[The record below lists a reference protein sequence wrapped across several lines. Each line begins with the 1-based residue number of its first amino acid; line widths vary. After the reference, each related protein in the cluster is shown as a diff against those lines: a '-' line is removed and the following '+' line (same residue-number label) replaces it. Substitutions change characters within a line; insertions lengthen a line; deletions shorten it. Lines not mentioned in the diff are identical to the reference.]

1 MAYSELIKNFDNIRG
16 YMRDF
21 FLYGFKTREEYDRKS
36 ARSYDNERRRIQSY
50 LGHLISF
57 RQTPSGKN
65 AFISLEG
72 RSVTHNPLYQA
83 FKAKS
88 FTNKDITLHFL
99 LLDILSDAGV
109 DFRKVSGADSYGD
122 VPQAYSLKEILR
134 IMDTEYLTAFQNP
147 ISFDESTLRKKLKE
161 YEELGIVV
169 SEKSGRTVT
178 YRLSE
183 NEICLAEYKEAIRF
197 FTEESPLGV
206 IGSYL
211 EDRMQA
217 DAEKA
222 YPTGRNDENGKCL
235 PGRNDENGK
244 CLSGRNDENGKCLSD
259 RNDENGKCLSGRNDC
274 AGEYLTFKN
283 HYIMNA
289 YDAEITE
296 LILQGIHE
304 KRLLEITSFSRG
316 DAGVKQQTVIP
327 YKLYVSTQG
336 GRNYLFC
343 MDADNLRPYSLRVDY
358 IQKGKAG
365 EVCADYDRLLKVCER
380 AGEHMWGVSCA
391 KYRRYEHIEMDIYVG
406 TDEAFIV
413 RRLEREKRCG
423 TVSKVDEETY
433 RFSAD
438 VLDAY
443 EMMPWIR
450 TFFGRIKAIR
460 CDNEDVKNQIKID
473 MVKMLKQYEDE
484 HAFS

>member
-72 RSVTHNPLYQA
+72 RRITHNPLYQA

-99 LLDILSDAGV
+99 LLDILSGN
-109 DFRKVSGADSYGD
+109 S
-122 VPQAYSLKEILR
+122 YSLKDILR

-235 PGRNDENGK
+235 SDRNDENGK

-259 RNDENGKCLSGRNDC
+259 KNDC

-484 HAFS
+484 NAFS

>member
-50 LGHLISF
+50 LGSLISF

-99 LLDILSDAGV
+99 LLDILSGN
-109 DFRKVSGADSYGD
+109 S
-122 VPQAYSLKEILR
+122 YSLKDILR

-183 NEICLAEYKEAIRF
+183 DEICLTEYKEAIRF

-211 EDRMQA
+211 EARMQA
-217 DAEKA
+217 DAEQT
-222 YPTGRNDENGKCL
+222 YPTGRNDENGKRL
-235 PGRNDENGK
+235 PGK
-244 CLSGRNDENGKCLSD
+244 
-259 RNDENGKCLSGRNDC
+259 NDC

-358 IQKGKAG
+358 IQKGKVG
-365 EVCADYDRLLKVCER
+365 EVCADHDRLLKVCER

-391 KYRRYEHIEMDIYVG
+391 KYRRYEHIEMDILVG

-450 TFFGRIKAIR
+450 TFFGRIKVIR
-460 CDNEDVKNQIKID
+460 CDNEDVKNQLKID

-484 HAFS
+484 NAFS

>member
-50 LGHLISF
+50 LGSLISF

-99 LLDILSDAGV
+99 LLDILLGNS
-109 DFRKVSGADSYGD
+109 
-122 VPQAYSLKEILR
+122 YSLKDILR

-169 SEKSGRTVT
+169 SEKCGRTVT

-183 NEICLAEYKEAIRF
+183 DEICLTEYKEAIRF

-211 EDRMQA
+211 EDRMQP

-235 PGRNDENGK
+235 PGKKDENGK
-244 CLSGRNDENGKCLSD
+244 RLP
-259 RNDENGKCLSGRNDC
+259 GRNDC

-391 KYRRYEHIEMDIYVG
+391 KYRRYEHIEMDILVG

-460 CDNEDVKNQIKID
+460 CDNEDVKNQLKID

-484 HAFS
+484 NAFS

>member
-99 LLDILSDAGV
+99 LLDILSGN
-109 DFRKVSGADSYGD
+109 S
-122 VPQAYSLKEILR
+122 YSLKDILR

-235 PGRNDENGK
+235 P
-244 CLSGRNDENGKCLSD
+244 D
-259 RNDENGKCLSGRNDC
+259 RNDENGKCLPDRNDC

-484 HAFS
+484 NAFS

>member
-178 YRLSE
+178 YWLSE

-235 PGRNDENGK
+235 
-244 CLSGRNDENGKCLSD
+244 SGRNDENGKCLSD
-259 RNDENGKCLSGRNDC
+259 KNDC

-484 HAFS
+484 NAFS

>member
-99 LLDILSDAGV
+99 LLDILSGN
-109 DFRKVSGADSYGD
+109 S
-122 VPQAYSLKEILR
+122 YSLKDILR

-169 SEKSGRTVT
+169 SEKCGKSVT

-183 NEICLAEYKEAIRF
+183 DEICLAEYKEAIRF

-211 EDRMQA
+211 EARMQA
-217 DAEKA
+217 DVEQA
-222 YPTGRNDENGKCL
+222 YPTGRNDENGKRL
-235 PGRNDENGK
+235 PGK
-244 CLSGRNDENGKCLSD
+244 
-259 RNDENGKCLSGRNDC
+259 NDC

-391 KYRRYEHIEMDIYVG
+391 KYRRYEHIEMDILVG

-460 CDNEDVKNQIKID
+460 CDNEDVKNQLKID

-484 HAFS
+484 NAFS

>member
-50 LGHLISF
+50 LGSLISF

-99 LLDILSDAGV
+99 LLDILSG
-109 DFRKVSGADSYGD
+109 SS
-122 VPQAYSLKEILR
+122 YSLKDILR

-169 SEKSGRTVT
+169 SEKCGRTVT

-183 NEICLAEYKEAIRF
+183 DEICLTEYKEAIRF

-211 EDRMQA
+211 EARMQA
-217 DAEKA
+217 A
-222 YPTGRNDENGKCL
+222 DEV
-235 PGRNDENGK
+235 R
-244 CLSGRNDENGKCLSD
+244 
-259 RNDENGKCLSGRNDC
+259 

-358 IQKGKAG
+358 IQKGKVG

-391 KYRRYEHIEMDIYVG
+391 KYRRYEHIEMDILVG

-460 CDNEDVKNQIKID
+460 CDNEDVKNQLKID

-484 HAFS
+484 NAFS

>member
-50 LGHLISF
+50 LGSLISF

-99 LLDILSDAGV
+99 LLDILSGN
-109 DFRKVSGADSYGD
+109 S
-122 VPQAYSLKEILR
+122 YSLKDILR

-169 SEKSGRTVT
+169 SEKCGRTVT
-178 YRLSE
+178 YRLAAD
-183 NEICLAEYKEAIRF
+183 EICLAEYKEAIRF
-197 FTEESPLGV
+197 FSEESPLGV

-211 EDRMQA
+211 EARMQA
-217 DAEKA
+217 DAEQT
-222 YPTGRNDENGKCL
+222 YPTGRNDENGECL
-235 PGRNDENGK
+235 P
-244 CLSGRNDENGKCLSD
+244 
-259 RNDENGKCLSGRNDC
+259 GRNDC

-358 IQKGKAG
+358 IQKGKVG
-365 EVCADYDRLLKVCER
+365 EVCADYDRLLTVCER

-391 KYRRYEHIEMDIYVG
+391 KYRRYEHIEMDILVG

-460 CDNEDVKNQIKID
+460 CDNEDVKNQLKID

-484 HAFS
+484 NAFS

>member
-50 LGHLISF
+50 LGSLISF

-99 LLDILSDAGV
+99 LLDILSGN
-109 DFRKVSGADSYGD
+109 S
-122 VPQAYSLKEILR
+122 YSLKDILR

-169 SEKSGRTVT
+169 SEKCGRTVT

-183 NEICLAEYKEAIRF
+183 DEICLTEYKEAIRF

-211 EDRMQA
+211 EDRMQP

-235 PGRNDENGK
+235 PGK
-244 CLSGRNDENGKCLSD
+244 
-259 RNDENGKCLSGRNDC
+259 NDC

-289 YDAEITE
+289 YDAEITK

-358 IQKGKAG
+358 IQKGKVG

-391 KYRRYEHIEMDIYVG
+391 KYRRYEHIEMDILVG
-406 TDEAFIV
+406 PDEAFIV

-423 TVSKVDEETY
+423 TISKVDEETY

-460 CDNEDVKNQIKID
+460 CDNEDVKNQLKID

-484 HAFS
+484 NALS

>member
-50 LGHLISF
+50 LGSLISF

-99 LLDILSDAGV
+99 LLDILLGNS
-109 DFRKVSGADSYGD
+109 
-122 VPQAYSLKEILR
+122 YSLKDILR

-169 SEKSGRTVT
+169 SEKCGKSVT

-183 NEICLAEYKEAIRF
+183 DEICLTEYKEAIRF

-211 EDRMQA
+211 EARMQA
-217 DAEKA
+217 DAEQA
-222 YPTGRNDENGKCL
+222 YPTGRNDENGK
-235 PGRNDENGK
+235 R
-244 CLSGRNDENGKCLSD
+244 LSGKNDW
-259 RNDENGKCLSGRNDC
+259 

-358 IQKGKAG
+358 IQKGKVG

-391 KYRRYEHIEMDIYVG
+391 KYRRYEHIEMDILVG

-460 CDNEDVKNQIKID
+460 CDNEDVKNQLKID

-484 HAFS
+484 NAFS

>member
-99 LLDILSDAGV
+99 LLDILSGN
-109 DFRKVSGADSYGD
+109 S
-122 VPQAYSLKEILR
+122 YSLKDILR

-211 EDRMQA
+211 EDRMQP

-235 PGRNDENGK
+235 P
-244 CLSGRNDENGKCLSD
+244 D

-274 AGEYLTFKN
+274 TGEYLTFKN

-484 HAFS
+484 NAFS

>member
-50 LGHLISF
+50 LGSLISF

-99 LLDILSDAGV
+99 LLDILSGN
-109 DFRKVSGADSYGD
+109 S
-122 VPQAYSLKEILR
+122 YSLKDILR

-147 ISFDESTLRKKLKE
+147 ISFDESTLRKKMKE

-169 SEKSGRTVT
+169 SEKCGKSVT

-183 NEICLAEYKEAIRF
+183 DEICLTEYKEAIRF

-211 EDRMQA
+211 EARMQA
-217 DAEKA
+217 A
-222 YPTGRNDENGKCL
+222 
-235 PGRNDENGK
+235 
-244 CLSGRNDENGKCLSD
+244 CLSHKNG
-259 RNDENGKCLSGRNDC
+259 C

-343 MDADNLRPYSLRVDY
+343 MDADNLSPYSLRVDY
-358 IQKGKAG
+358 IQKGKVG

-391 KYRRYEHIEMDIYVG
+391 KYRRYEHIEMDILVG

-460 CDNEDVKNQIKID
+460 CDNEDVKNQLKID

-484 HAFS
+484 NAFS

>member
-50 LGHLISF
+50 LGSLISF

-99 LLDILSDAGV
+99 LLDILSGN
-109 DFRKVSGADSYGD
+109 S
-122 VPQAYSLKEILR
+122 YSLKDILR

-169 SEKSGRTVT
+169 SKKCGKSVT

-183 NEICLAEYKEAIRF
+183 DEICLTEYKEAIRF

-211 EDRMQA
+211 EARMQA
-217 DAEKA
+217 DAEQA

-235 PGRNDENGK
+235 PGK
-244 CLSGRNDENGKCLSD
+244 
-259 RNDENGKCLSGRNDC
+259 NDC

-358 IQKGKAG
+358 IQKGKVG

-391 KYRRYEHIEMDIYVG
+391 KYRRYEHIEMDILVG

-460 CDNEDVKNQIKID
+460 CDNEDVKNQLKID

-484 HAFS
+484 NAFS

>member
-50 LGHLISF
+50 LGSLISF

-99 LLDILSDAGV
+99 LLDILSG
-109 DFRKVSGADSYGD
+109 SS
-122 VPQAYSLKEILR
+122 YSLKDILR

-169 SEKSGRTVT
+169 SEKCGKLVT

-183 NEICLAEYKEAIRF
+183 DEICLTEYKEAIRF

-211 EDRMQA
+211 EARMQA
-217 DAEKA
+217 DAEQA
-222 YPTGRNDENGKCL
+222 YPTGRNDENGKRL
-235 PGRNDENGK
+235 PGK
-244 CLSGRNDENGKCLSD
+244 
-259 RNDENGKCLSGRNDC
+259 NDC

-304 KRLLEITSFSRG
+304 KRLLKITSFSRG

-327 YKLYVSTQG
+327 YKIYVSTQG

-358 IQKGKAG
+358 IQKGKVG
-365 EVCADYDRLLKVCER
+365 EVCVDYDRLLKVCER

-391 KYRRYEHIEMDIYVG
+391 KYRRYEHIEMDILVG

-460 CDNEDVKNQIKID
+460 CDNEDVKNQLKID

-484 HAFS
+484 NAFS

>member
-50 LGHLISF
+50 LGSLISF

-99 LLDILSDAGV
+99 LLDILSG
-109 DFRKVSGADSYGD
+109 SS
-122 VPQAYSLKEILR
+122 YSLKDILR

-169 SEKSGRTVT
+169 SEKCGKSVT

-183 NEICLAEYKEAIRF
+183 DEICLTEYKEAIRF

-211 EDRMQA
+211 EARMQA
-217 DAEKA
+217 ACLS
-222 YPTGRNDENGKCL
+222 GRNDENGMHL

-244 CLSGRNDENGKCLSD
+244 CLPDKS
-259 RNDENGKCLSGRNDC
+259 DC

-391 KYRRYEHIEMDIYVG
+391 KYRRYEHIEMDILVG

-460 CDNEDVKNQIKID
+460 CDNEDVKNQLKID

-484 HAFS
+484 NAFS

>member
-50 LGHLISF
+50 LGSLISF

-99 LLDILSDAGV
+99 LLDILSGN
-109 DFRKVSGADSYGD
+109 S
-122 VPQAYSLKEILR
+122 YSLKDILR

-169 SEKSGRTVT
+169 SEKCGKSVT

-183 NEICLAEYKEAIRF
+183 DEICLTEYKEAIRF

-211 EDRMQA
+211 EARMQA
-217 DAEKA
+217 DAEQT
-222 YPTGRNDENGKCL
+222 YPTGRNDENGKRL
-235 PGRNDENGK
+235 PGKNDF
-244 CLSGRNDENGKCLSD
+244 
-259 RNDENGKCLSGRNDC
+259 

-358 IQKGKAG
+358 IQKGKVG

-391 KYRRYEHIEMDIYVG
+391 KYRRYEHIEMDILVG

-450 TFFGRIKAIR
+450 TFFGRIKAIH
-460 CDNEDVKNQIKID
+460 CDNEDVKNQLKID

-484 HAFS
+484 NAFS

>member
-50 LGHLISF
+50 LGSLISF

-72 RSVTHNPLYQA
+72 RCVTHNPLYKA

-99 LLDILSDAGV
+99 LLDILSG
-109 DFRKVSGADSYGD
+109 SS
-122 VPQAYSLKEILR
+122 YSLKDILR

-169 SEKSGRTVT
+169 SKKCGKSVT

-183 NEICLAEYKEAIRF
+183 DEICFTEYKEAIRF

-211 EDRMQA
+211 EARMQA
-217 DAEKA
+217 DAEQA
-222 YPTGRNDENGKCL
+222 YPTGRNDENGK
-235 PGRNDENGK
+235 R
-244 CLSGRNDENGKCLSD
+244 LSD
-259 RNDENGKCLSGRNDC
+259 RNDENGKHLPGKNGCT
-274 AGEYLTFKN
+274 GEYLTFKN

-391 KYRRYEHIEMDIYVG
+391 KYRRYEHIEMDILVG

-460 CDNEDVKNQIKID
+460 CDNEDVKNQLKID

-484 HAFS
+484 NAFS

>member
-88 FTNKDITLHFL
+88 FTNKDITLHFM
-99 LLDILSDAGV
+99 LLDILADAGV
-109 DFRKVSGADSYGD
+109 DFRKESGADSYGD

-211 EDRMQA
+211 EDRMQP

-235 PGRNDENGK
+235 PDK
-244 CLSGRNDENGKCLSD
+244 S
-259 RNDENGKCLSGRNDC
+259 DC

-316 DAGVKQQTVIP
+316 EAGVKQQTVIP

-358 IQKGKAG
+358 IQKGKVG

-391 KYRRYEHIEMDIYVG
+391 KYRWYEHIEMDILVG

-460 CDNEDVKNQIKID
+460 CDNEDVKNQLKID

-484 HAFS
+484 NAFS

>member
-183 NEICLAEYKEAIRF
+183 NEICLVEYKEAIRF

-235 PGRNDENGK
+235 
-244 CLSGRNDENGKCLSD
+244 SGRNDENGKCLSD
-259 RNDENGKCLSGRNDC
+259 KNDC

-484 HAFS
+484 NAFS

>member
-50 LGHLISF
+50 LGSLISF

-99 LLDILSDAGV
+99 LLDILSGN
-109 DFRKVSGADSYGD
+109 S
-122 VPQAYSLKEILR
+122 YSLKDILR
-134 IMDTEYLTAFQNP
+134 TMDTEYLTVFQNP

-169 SEKSGRTVT
+169 SEKCGKSVT

-183 NEICLAEYKEAIRF
+183 DEICLTEYKEAIRF

-211 EDRMQA
+211 EARMQA
-217 DAEKA
+217 A
-222 YPTGRNDENGKCL
+222 CL
-235 PGRNDENGK
+235 PGRSDENGMHLPGK
-244 CLSGRNDENGKCLSD
+244 NDENGKCLSD
-259 RNDENGKCLSGRNDC
+259 KNDC
-274 AGEYLTFKN
+274 AGEYLTFKH

-365 EVCADYDRLLKVCER
+365 EVCADYDRLFKVCER

-391 KYRRYEHIEMDIYVG
+391 KYRRYEHIEMDILVG

-433 RFSAD
+433 HFSAD

-460 CDNEDVKNQIKID
+460 CDNEDVKNQLKID

-484 HAFS
+484 NAFS

>member
-1 MAYSELIKNFDNIRG
+1 MAYSELIKNFDNIRS

-50 LGHLISF
+50 LGSLISF

-99 LLDILSDAGV
+99 LLDILSGN
-109 DFRKVSGADSYGD
+109 S
-122 VPQAYSLKEILR
+122 YSLKDILR

-183 NEICLAEYKEAIRF
+183 DEICLAEYKEAIRF

-217 DAEKA
+217 DAEQA

-235 PGRNDENGK
+235 SHK
-244 CLSGRNDENGKCLSD
+244 
-259 RNDENGKCLSGRNDC
+259 NDC

-343 MDADNLRPYSLRVDY
+343 MDAGNLRPYSLRVDY
-358 IQKGKAG
+358 IQKGKVG

-391 KYRRYEHIEMDIYVG
+391 KYRRYEHIEMDILVG

-460 CDNEDVKNQIKID
+460 CDNEDVKNQLKID

-484 HAFS
+484 NAFS

>member
-50 LGHLISF
+50 LGSLISF

-72 RSVTHNPLYQA
+72 RCVTHNPLYKA

-99 LLDILSDAGV
+99 LLDILSG
-109 DFRKVSGADSYGD
+109 SS
-122 VPQAYSLKEILR
+122 YSLKDILR

-169 SEKSGRTVT
+169 SEKCGKSVT

-183 NEICLAEYKEAIRF
+183 DEICLAEYKEAIRF

-211 EDRMQA
+211 EARMQA
-217 DAEKA
+217 ACLS
-222 YPTGRNDENGKCL
+222 GRNDENGKCL
-235 PGRNDENGK
+235 PGRSDENGK
-244 CLSGRNDENGKCLSD
+244 CLPDKS
-259 RNDENGKCLSGRNDC
+259 DC

-316 DAGVKQQTVIP
+316 DAGVKHQTVIP

-391 KYRRYEHIEMDIYVG
+391 KYRRYEHIEMDIFVG
-406 TDEAFIV
+406 KDEAFIV

-438 VLDAY
+438 LLDAY

-460 CDNEDVKNQIKID
+460 CDNEDVKNQLKID
-473 MVKMLKQYEDE
+473 MVKMLKQYED
-484 HAFS
+484 

>member
-21 FLYGFKTREEYDRKS
+21 FLYGIKTREEYDRKS

-50 LGHLISF
+50 LGSLISF

-99 LLDILSDAGV
+99 LLDILSG
-109 DFRKVSGADSYGD
+109 SS
-122 VPQAYSLKEILR
+122 YSLKDILR

-169 SEKSGRTVT
+169 SEKCGRTVT

-183 NEICLAEYKEAIRF
+183 DEICLAEYKEAIRF

-217 DAEKA
+217 DAEQA
-222 YPTGRNDENGKCL
+222 YPTGRNDES
-235 PGRNDENGK
+235 GK
-244 CLSGRNDENGKCLSD
+244 CLSHK
-259 RNDENGKCLSGRNDC
+259 NDC

-358 IQKGKAG
+358 IQKGKVG

-391 KYRRYEHIEMDIYVG
+391 KYRRYEHIEMDILVG

-460 CDNEDVKNQIKID
+460 CDNEDVKNQLKID

-484 HAFS
+484 NAFS

>member
-50 LGHLISF
+50 LGSLISF

-99 LLDILSDAGV
+99 LLDILSG
-109 DFRKVSGADSYGD
+109 SS
-122 VPQAYSLKEILR
+122 YSLKDILR

-147 ISFDESTLRKKLKE
+147 IGFDESTLRKKLKE

-169 SEKSGRTVT
+169 SEKCGKSVT

-183 NEICLAEYKEAIRF
+183 DEICLTEYKEAIRF

-211 EDRMQA
+211 EARMQA
-217 DAEKA
+217 DEV
-222 YPTGRNDENGKCL
+222 R
-235 PGRNDENGK
+235 
-244 CLSGRNDENGKCLSD
+244 
-259 RNDENGKCLSGRNDC
+259 

-289 YDAEITE
+289 YDAKITE

-336 GRNYLFC
+336 GRNYLLC

-358 IQKGKAG
+358 IQRGKAG
-365 EVCADYDRLLKVCER
+365 EVCADYDRLLTVCER

-391 KYRRYEHIEMDIYVG
+391 KYRRYEHIEMDILVG

-460 CDNEDVKNQIKID
+460 CDNEDVKNQLKID

-484 HAFS
+484 NAFS

>member
-122 VPQAYSLKEILR
+122 VPQVYSLKEILR

-147 ISFDESTLRKKLKE
+147 ISFDESTIRKKLKE

-211 EDRMQA
+211 EDRMQP

-222 YPTGRNDENGKCL
+222 YPTGRNDENGRCL
-235 PGRNDENGK
+235 LDK
-244 CLSGRNDENGKCLSD
+244 
-259 RNDENGKCLSGRNDC
+259 NDC
-274 AGEYLTFKN
+274 AGKYLTFKN

-365 EVCADYDRLLKVCER
+365 EVCVDYDRLLKVCER

-433 RFSAD
+433 RFSAE

-484 HAFS
+484 NAFS

>member
-50 LGHLISF
+50 LGSLISF

-99 LLDILSDAGV
+99 MLDILSGN
-109 DFRKVSGADSYGD
+109 S
-122 VPQAYSLKEILR
+122 YSLKDILR

-169 SEKSGRTVT
+169 SEKCGRTIT

-183 NEICLAEYKEAIRF
+183 DEICLAEYKEAIRF

-211 EDRMQA
+211 EARMQA
-217 DAEKA
+217 A
-222 YPTGRNDENGKCL
+222 CL
-235 PGRNDENGK
+235 PGRSDENGMHLPGK
-244 CLSGRNDENGKCLSD
+244 NDENGKCLSD
-259 RNDENGKCLSGRNDC
+259 KNDC

-358 IQKGKAG
+358 IQKGKVG

-391 KYRRYEHIEMDIYVG
+391 KYRRYEHIEMDILVG

-460 CDNEDVKNQIKID
+460 CDNEDVKNQLKID

-484 HAFS
+484 NAFS

>member
-50 LGHLISF
+50 LGSLISF

-99 LLDILSDAGV
+99 LLDILSGN
-109 DFRKVSGADSYGD
+109 S
-122 VPQAYSLKEILR
+122 YSLKDILR

-169 SEKSGRTVT
+169 SEKCGKSVT

-183 NEICLAEYKEAIRF
+183 DEICLTEYKEAIRF

-211 EDRMQA
+211 EARMQA
-217 DAEKA
+217 DAEQT

-235 PGRNDENGK
+235 PGKNDW
-244 CLSGRNDENGKCLSD
+244 
-259 RNDENGKCLSGRNDC
+259 

-358 IQKGKAG
+358 IQKGKVG

-391 KYRRYEHIEMDIYVG
+391 KYRRYEHIEMDILVG

-460 CDNEDVKNQIKID
+460 CDNEDVKNQLKID

-484 HAFS
+484 NAFS

>member
-99 LLDILSDAGV
+99 LLDILSGN
-109 DFRKVSGADSYGD
+109 S
-122 VPQAYSLKEILR
+122 YSLKDILR

-244 CLSGRNDENGKCLSD
+244 CLSD
-259 RNDENGKCLSGRNDC
+259 RNDC

-327 YKLYVSTQG
+327 YKVYVSTQG

-484 HAFS
+484 NAFS

>member
-72 RSVTHNPLYQA
+72 RSITHNPLYQA

-88 FTNKDITLHFL
+88 FTNKDITLHFM
-99 LLDILSDAGV
+99 LLDILADAGV
-109 DFRKVSGADSYGD
+109 DFRKESGADSYGD

-147 ISFDESTLRKKLKE
+147 ISIDESTLRKKLKE

-211 EDRMQA
+211 EDRMQP

-222 YPTGRNDENGKCL
+222 YPT
-235 PGRNDENGK
+235 GRNDENGK

-259 RNDENGKCLSGRNDC
+259 KNDC

-484 HAFS
+484 NAFS

>member
-65 AFISLEG
+65 AFISLES

-99 LLDILSDAGV
+99 LLDILSGN
-109 DFRKVSGADSYGD
+109 S
-122 VPQAYSLKEILR
+122 YSLKDILR
-134 IMDTEYLTAFQNP
+134 IMDTEYLTAFQNS

-211 EDRMQA
+211 EDRMQP

-235 PGRNDENGK
+235 P
-244 CLSGRNDENGKCLSD
+244 D
-259 RNDENGKCLSGRNDC
+259 RKDENGKCLSGRNDC

-316 DAGVKQQTVIP
+316 DAGVKQQMVIP

-484 HAFS
+484 NAFS

>member
-50 LGHLISF
+50 LGSLISF

-99 LLDILSDAGV
+99 LLDILSG
-109 DFRKVSGADSYGD
+109 SS
-122 VPQAYSLKEILR
+122 YSLKDILR

-169 SEKSGRTVT
+169 SKKCGKSVT

-183 NEICLAEYKEAIRF
+183 DEICFTEYKEAIRF

-211 EDRMQA
+211 EARMQA
-217 DAEKA
+217 DAEQA
-222 YPTGRNDENGKCL
+222 YPTGRNDENGK
-235 PGRNDENGK
+235 R
-244 CLSGRNDENGKCLSD
+244 LSD
-259 RNDENGKCLSGRNDC
+259 RNDENGKHLPGKNGCT
-274 AGEYLTFKN
+274 GEYLTFKN

-358 IQKGKAG
+358 IQKGKVG

-380 AGEHMWGVSCA
+380 VGEHMWGVSCA
-391 KYRRYEHIEMDIYVG
+391 KYRRYEHIEMDILVG

-423 TVSKVDEETY
+423 TVSKVDEETC

-460 CDNEDVKNQIKID
+460 CDNEDVKNQLKID

-484 HAFS
+484 NAFS

>member
-1 MAYSELIKNFDNIRG
+1 MAYSELIKNFYNIRG

-88 FTNKDITLHFL
+88 FTNKDITLHFM
-99 LLDILSDAGV
+99 LLDILAGN
-109 DFRKVSGADSYGD
+109 S
-122 VPQAYSLKEILR
+122 YSLKDILR

-211 EDRMQA
+211 EDRMQP

-235 PGRNDENGK
+235 
-244 CLSGRNDENGKCLSD
+244 
-259 RNDENGKCLSGRNDC
+259 SGRNDC
-274 AGEYLTFKN
+274 VGEYLTFKN

-460 CDNEDVKNQIKID
+460 CDNEDVKNQLKID

-484 HAFS
+484 NAFS

>member
-50 LGHLISF
+50 LGSLISF

-99 LLDILSDAGV
+99 LLDILSGN
-109 DFRKVSGADSYGD
+109 S
-122 VPQAYSLKEILR
+122 YSLKDILR
-134 IMDTEYLTAFQNP
+134 TMDTEYLTVFQNP

-169 SEKSGRTVT
+169 SEKCGKSVT

-183 NEICLAEYKEAIRF
+183 DEICLTEYKEAIRF

-211 EDRMQA
+211 EARMQA
-217 DAEKA
+217 A
-222 YPTGRNDENGKCL
+222 CL
-235 PGRNDENGK
+235 PGRSDENGMHLPGK
-244 CLSGRNDENGKCLSD
+244 NDENGKCLSD
-259 RNDENGKCLSGRNDC
+259 KNDC

-365 EVCADYDRLLKVCER
+365 EVCADYDRLFKVCER

-391 KYRRYEHIEMDIYVG
+391 KYRRYEHIEMDILVG

-433 RFSAD
+433 HFSAD

-460 CDNEDVKNQIKID
+460 CDNEDVKNQLKID

-484 HAFS
+484 NAFS

>member
-99 LLDILSDAGV
+99 LLDILSGN
-109 DFRKVSGADSYGD
+109 S
-122 VPQAYSLKEILR
+122 YSLKDILR

-235 PGRNDENGK
+235 PDRNDENGK
-244 CLSGRNDENGKCLSD
+244 CLPDRNDENGKCLSD
-259 RNDENGKCLSGRNDC
+259 KNDC
-274 AGEYLTFKN
+274 AGKYLTFKN

-484 HAFS
+484 NAFS

>member
-50 LGHLISF
+50 LGSLISF

-99 LLDILSDAGV
+99 LLDILSG
-109 DFRKVSGADSYGD
+109 SS
-122 VPQAYSLKEILR
+122 YSLKDILR
-134 IMDTEYLTAFQNP
+134 IMDMEYLTAFQNP

-183 NEICLAEYKEAIRF
+183 DEICLAEYKEAIRF

-217 DAEKA
+217 A
-222 YPTGRNDENGKCL
+222 
-235 PGRNDENGK
+235 
-244 CLSGRNDENGKCLSD
+244 CLSHK
-259 RNDENGKCLSGRNDC
+259 NDC
-274 AGEYLTFKN
+274 TGEYLTFKN

-358 IQKGKAG
+358 IQKGKVG

-391 KYRRYEHIEMDIYVG
+391 KYRRYEHIEMDILVG

-460 CDNEDVKNQIKID
+460 CDNEDVKNQLKID

-484 HAFS
+484 NAFS

>member
-50 LGHLISF
+50 LGSLISF

-72 RSVTHNPLYQA
+72 RRVTHNPLYQA

-88 FTNKDITLHFL
+88 FTNKDITLHFM
-99 LLDILSDAGV
+99 LLDILADAGV
-109 DFRKVSGADSYGD
+109 DFRKESGADSYGD

-147 ISFDESTLRKKLKE
+147 ISIDESTLRKKLKE

-211 EDRMQA
+211 EDRMQP

-222 YPTGRNDENGKCL
+222 Y
-235 PGRNDENGK
+235 
-244 CLSGRNDENGKCLSD
+244 LSGRNDENGKCLSD
-259 RNDENGKCLSGRNDC
+259 RNDENGKCLSDKNDC

-423 TVSKVDEETY
+423 TVSKVDQETY

-484 HAFS
+484 NAFS

>member
-65 AFISLEG
+65 AFISLES

-99 LLDILSDAGV
+99 LLDILSGN
-109 DFRKVSGADSYGD
+109 S
-122 VPQAYSLKEILR
+122 YSLKDILR
-134 IMDTEYLTAFQNP
+134 IMDTEYLTAFQNS

-183 NEICLAEYKEAIRF
+183 NEICLEEYKEAIRF

-211 EDRMQA
+211 EDRMQP

-235 PGRNDENGK
+235 P
-244 CLSGRNDENGKCLSD
+244 D

-484 HAFS
+484 NAFS

>member
-50 LGHLISF
+50 LGSLISF

-99 LLDILSDAGV
+99 LLDILSGN
-109 DFRKVSGADSYGD
+109 S
-122 VPQAYSLKEILR
+122 YSLKDILR

-169 SEKSGRTVT
+169 SEKCGKSVT

-183 NEICLAEYKEAIRF
+183 DEICLTEYKEAIRF

-211 EDRMQA
+211 EDCMQA
-217 DAEKA
+217 A
-222 YPTGRNDENGKCL
+222 DEV
-235 PGRNDENGK
+235 R
-244 CLSGRNDENGKCLSD
+244 
-259 RNDENGKCLSGRNDC
+259 

-343 MDADNLRPYSLRVDY
+343 MDAYNLRPYSLRVDY
-358 IQKGKAG
+358 IQKGKVG

-391 KYRRYEHIEMDIYVG
+391 KYRRYEHIEMDILVG

-460 CDNEDVKNQIKID
+460 CDNEDVKNQLKID

-484 HAFS
+484 NAFS